1 MNASAPATPEIL
13 RAPPRPWLRRL
24 WVRVSLVL
32 LLIGAIGA
40 ATWWWPRR
48 TMVAVWWV
56 GGQTYCD
63 ADRHRANVILTGF
76 DPARA
81 SGLWSHFSRLYRIL
95 GWASED
101 RDVTFV
107 NLKDSRV
114 GDAWLET
121 LHRCTQLSGVGLHDR
136 QLGPGL
142 DHLSVCAKLNS
153 VSITSASN
161 RRLAELRRLPQL
173 EDVSLWEPQSGDL
186 GLDSLTALPM
196 LKSLFV
202 GNCRSTN
209 EVLAAMPELPQLET
223 LVIQSCGGFVDDD
236 LQHLQ
241 RLRNLKSI
249 DIVGQTPL
257 GDAALEHLSQLIHLE
272 KLALRSP
279 SQSVTQNGMRAL
291 SRMKSLKE
299 LIVLGFQW
307 TPKQL
312 KMLRDELPNCTITV
326 L

>member
-1 MNASAPATPEIL
+1 MTASAPATPKVL
-13 RAPPRPWLRRL
+13 RSPPRPWLRRL

-32 LLIGAIGA
+32 LLICAIGA

-95 GWASED
+95 GWTRED

-114 GDAWLET
+114 GDEWLEA

-142 DHLSVCAKLNS
+142 DHLGVCAKLKS
-153 VSITSASN
+153 LSITSASN
-161 RRLAELRRLPQL
+161 RHLAELRRLPQL

-209 EVLAAMPELPQLET
+209 EVLAAMPELPQLES
-223 LVIQSCGGFVDDD
+223 LVIQSSSGFVDDD
-236 LQHLQ
+236 LRHLQ

-257 GDAALEHLSQLIHLE
+257 GDAAVEHLSQQERLVT
-272 KLALRSP
+272 LALRSP
-279 SQSVTQNGMRAL
+279 CQSVTQVGIRAL
-291 SRMKSLKE
+291 SRMTSLRE
-299 LIVLGFQW
+299 LIVIGRHW
-307 TPKQL
+307 TPELL
-312 KMLRDELPNCTITV
+312 KLLRDQLPNCTITV